1 MRPYAF
7 ICALVLVFL
16 RFSYLPETF
25 TYFTGKNTYVL
36 YIFGLLA
43 LLGVVVFGGL
53 KRTFRYTPAKF
64 WLAFLVYMVLAV
76 PFSSWRGGSFM
87 LAETYLRT
95 DFIMLLVTAGLAASW
110 VECRYLMYAI
120 ALAALFNLATTRLLM
135 IQTGESDRL
144 FVQSKGMISDP
155 NDLAA
160 HLLLVLPFLLFVILR
175 KRTHLALRLILAAA
189 MTYGMFLILRTG
201 SRGGLVAFVFT
212 LGFVLMFGPT
222 RQKVALAVATL
233 VIFAFLVALL
243 PGPTWNRLKSFSAGQ
258 ETSSVAIE
266 SSESRKYLL
275 KKSIELTLK
284 KPFFGVGPGQ
294 FQNYEGLEAIA
305 EHRQGNWHATHNT
318 YTQISSECGLPAL
331 VFFLGAIVSTFGTL
345 RKIRKKALI
354 MKRNEIVTAAS
365 CITVGLTGY
374 VAASLFLANGYRFQ
388 FLAISGLVITMWR
401 VVLKAQ
407 TSLHS
412 DSTLVAQPHEASE
425 LNALGVEGKQG

>member
-7 ICALVLVFL
+7 LCALVLVFL

-25 TYFTGKNTYVL
+25 TYFTGINTYVL
-36 YIFGLLA
+36 YIFGSLA
-43 LLGVVVFGGL
+43 LIGVVAFGGL
-53 KRTFRYTPAKF
+53 KRTFRYTPGKL
-64 WLAFLVYMVLAV
+64 WLAFLVCMVLAV
-76 PFSSWRGGSFM
+76 PFSSWRGGSFL

-120 ALAALFNLATTRLLM
+120 ALAAVFNLVATRLLM
-135 IQTGESDRL
+135 TQNVESDRL
-144 FVQSKGMISDP
+144 FLESRGMISDP

-175 KRTHLALRLILAAA
+175 KRTHLALRLFLVAGMI
-189 MTYGMFLILRTG
+189 YGMFLILRTG

-212 LGFVLMFGPT
+212 LGFLLIFSPT
-222 RQKVALAVATL
+222 RQKIAIAITAS
-233 VIFAFLVALL
+233 VIFVFIVALL
-243 PGPTWNRLKSFSAGQ
+243 PGPTRDRLKSFSKGQ
-258 ETSSVAIE
+258 ETDTVAIE

-275 KKSIELTLK
+275 KKSIELTFR
-284 KPFFGVGPGQ
+284 KPIFGVGPGQ

-318 YTQISSECGLPAL
+318 YTQISSECGIPAFI
-331 VFFLGAIVSTFGTL
+331 FFLGAIVSTFGTL

-354 MKRNEIVTAAS
+354 LKNNEIVTAAS

-374 VAASLFLANGYRFQ
+374 AAASLFLANGYRFQ
-388 FLAISGLVITMWR
+388 FLAISGLVIAIWR
-401 VVLKAQ
+401 VVSRTQAVPRP
-407 TSLHS
+407 
-412 DSTLVAQPHEASE
+412 DSTSAEQAHQGPEFNTPGVAGNQA
-425 LNALGVEGKQG
+425 